1 MSIPKKIHFIWV
13 GGNKPKWTEIFVNEV
28 KKINHDY
35 EVIEWTED
43 NLDFDIQNKE
53 SYDNCLNMGAKS
65 DILRIEILYRYGG
78 IYMDYD
84 NLQIKKFDDLL
95 EYDFFAG
102 SHELAPKEIWTC
114 VIGSI
119 PNHPI
124 CKKFLDNLKVLSP
137 IGRHQIDRVMEETGP
152 YYFTK
157 IINETTLDCNY
168 KIFLGSEFYS
178 FSLEDRFRV
187 RNFTD
192 EDINHIRSFKK
203 DNTYSIH
210 FHTCSW
216 Q

>member
-43 NLDFDIQNKE
+43 NLDFEVQSKE
-53 SYDNCLNMGAKS
+53 SYDNCFSMGAKS
-65 DILRIEILYRYGG
+65 DILKMEILYRYGG

-95 EYDFFAG
+95 EYEFFAG
-102 SHELAPKEIWTC
+102 AHDLAPKEIWFG
-114 VIGSI
+114 VVGAI

-124 CKKFLDNLKVLSP
+124 CKKYLENLNIQSP
-137 IGRHQIDRVMEETGP
+137 IYKHQIDRVMSETGP
-152 YYFTK
+152 YYLTN
-157 IINETTLDCNY
+157 IIYGNTWDCEY
-168 KIFLGSEFYS
+168 KIFIGSEFYP
-178 FSLEDRFRV
+178 FALEDRFMV
-187 RNFTD
+187 RNFT
-192 EDINHIRSFKK
+192 ENDIEHIRSFKK